1 MSIINAQINQIDF
14 KSLINVILENRML
27 FKFLFKKKKKKLQV
41 QSNQKFDMNNWMN
54 LTKEERLEIDFNEKN
69 KTMRKKKAL
78 LKLIREEYLKIKK
91 EK

>member
-1 MSIINAQINQIDF
+1 
-14 KSLINVILENRML
+14 ML
-27 FKFLFKKKKKKLQV
+27 FKFLFKKKKKKLQE
-41 QSNQKFDMNNWMN
+41 QSNQKFDMNNWMK

-91 EK
+91 KNN